1 MTKELTWKSATE
13 IRRLVLKKQISPVEV
28 IESALARLDEVEPKI
43 NAFVDVTR
51 DQALSAAREAEHLIR
66 AGEPVGLLAG
76 LPVSVKDLISVKD
89 ARLTFGSRA
98 MAENRGVVDAPSVER
113 VRKNHGAIIG
123 KTTTSEFGCKG
134 VGSSPLTGIT
144 RNPWNLAK
152 TPGGSS
158 CGAAASIAAGVTP
171 FGLGTDGGGSI
182 RVPSS
187 FTNLFGIKGHFGR
200 VPVWPTSATPTLAHV
215 GPMART
221 VRDAAL
227 LLQVI
232 AGFDARDPG
241 SVAQP
246 VPDFLAECDLPPR
259 KLRVAWSPT
268 LGYAKPKPEVLAI
281 VEKAVKVFEDFGCT
295 ITLVEKVF
303 DDPVELFMAEF
314 FAGAGTRLRPVLE
327 NNRDLL
333 DPAVALML
341 EQAIGQSMQDYYAKV
356 FQRYDLRQKVYEFF
370 QDYDL
375 LLTPTLPTAAFAAE
389 ANYDPELG
397 SEEQILSW
405 IFYTYPANLTG
416 LPAASIPAGMTADN
430 LPVGLQVIG
439 RHLGEAD
446 ILRVAA
452 AFEAVRPWADRKPPL
467 Q

>member
-1 MTKELTWKSATE
+1 MADELTWKSATE
-13 IRRLVLKKQISPVEV
+13 IRRLILKKQVSPVEV
-28 IESALARLDEVEPKI
+28 IESSLARLDEVEPKI

-51 DQALSAAREAEHLIR
+51 DQALRAAREAERLIV

-182 RVPSS
+182 RLPSS
-187 FTNLFGIKGHFGR
+187 FTSLFGIKPHFGR

-232 AGFDARDPG
+232 AGYDARDPG

-303 DDPVELFMAEF
+303 DDPVALFMAEF

-397 SEEQILSW
+397 SEEEILSW

-467 Q
+467 K

>member
-1 MTKELTWKSATE
+1 MAEELTWKSATE
-13 IRRLVLKKQISPVEV
+13 LRRLILKKQVSPVEV
-28 IESALARLDEVEPKI
+28 IESSLARLDEVEPKI

-51 DQALSAAREAEHLIR
+51 DQALSAAREAERLIL

-182 RVPSS
+182 RLPSS
-187 FTNLFGIKGHFGR
+187 FTNLFGIKPHFGR

-232 AGFDARDPG
+232 AGYDARDPG

-281 VEKAVKVFEDFGCT
+281 VEKAVMVFEDFGCT
-295 ITLVEKVF
+295 ITPVEKVF
-303 DDPVELFMAEF
+303 DDPVALFMAEF

-327 NNRDLL
+327 NSRDLL

-446 ILRVAA
+446 ILRVAS

-467 Q
+467 K